1 MENYKI
7 DSTENTPLIELD
19 HNSHTLLFQGD
30 SRPENVQ
37 QFYTP
42 VLNWLEDYS
51 KHLYFLKDL
60 NNSSID
66 VVCNFK
72 FEYFNSSSAK
82 YIMDIITKLSGLESG
97 INLKINWHY
106 EEMDEDMQEAG
117 EEFEDMMGVKFN
129 FVVE

>member
-66 VVCNFK
+66 VRC
-72 FEYFNSSSAK
+72 A
-82 YIMDIITKLSGLESG
+82 IDCALTTT
-97 INLKINWHY
+97 
-106 EEMDEDMQEAG
+106 A
-117 EEFEDMMGVKFN
+117 
-129 FVVE
+129 